1 MAVYQDDG
9 FTGLNMER
17 PDLQRMLR
25 AIERRQINLV
35 ITKDLSRLGRNYLQT
50 GHLIEDFFP
59 RNGVRYIAMND
70 GIDTLRD
77 NNDIAPFKN
86 ILNEMYL
93 SLIHILTPK

>member
-1 MAVYQDDG
+1 
-9 FTGLNMER
+9 MER

-59 RNGVRYIAMND
+59 RTVSAIS
-70 GIDTLRD
+70 
-77 NNDIAPFKN
+77 P
-86 ILNEMYL
+86 
-93 SLIHILTPK
+93 